1 MCVSSPLYFFFFFF
15 LIYKRYVP
23 TSLCRLCPSS
33 AARGGDAELRS
44 RSRGQ
49 RLGAA
54 GHGEDAGG
62 GERGEHRIRRC
73 GGAGTGRAFITSA
86 APGDSAEPGL
96 VHPPGSRSRFGQPR
110 PPPATGPGRESGAGV
125 GAAFPYPS
133 SRGTAVVSLFAGS
146 VRQRC
151 GWDPAGIPSA
161 RGRGRAALLGV
172 GSGFDFSSFLVFTPR
187 FALIQADGAQ
197 PQPRAQRVPQPAGRE
212 PVRLCVQRC
221 GER

>member
-23 TSLCRLCPSS
+23 TSLCRVCPSS

-96 VHPPGSRSRFGQPR
+96 VHPPGPRSRFGQPR
-110 PPPATGPGRESGAGV
+110 PPPPFKFPSCRRWAAPGFRRPAAPGRAAQAGER
-125 GAAFPYPS
+125 P
-133 SRGTAVVSLFAGS
+133 GTA
-146 VRQRC
+146 
-151 GWDPAGIPSA
+151 SA
-161 RGRGRAALLGV
+161 RRSAARGGRAALGRPHKGTSV
-172 GSGFDFSSFLVFTPR
+172 RAGGPPDVFAARSSCGF
-187 FALIQADGAQ
+187 
-197 PQPRAQRVPQPAGRE
+197 
-212 PVRLCVQRC
+212 
-221 GER
+221 